1 MGNSQAYPCFD
12 TNSNKIVL
20 ATKNEV
26 TQKPSVIVGTVS
38 GTSISFGTPVVIN
51 DAAAN
56 SSTMYAAFDSTTNTV
71 LISYYTSSGDPGYW
85 LQRVKVNG
93 TSVDIGDKIS
103 LSSNSIT
110 GPVRYADDIDRMLVL
125 NSDSGGSLAITNP
138 SAPVYV
144 GLAKENISDGATGK
158 VTVVGGTNESQS
170 NLITGFPYG
179 LAPTSSTIAV
189 GPSNKIGTAL
199 SATKIYLSEGS
210 I

>member
-1 MGNSQAYPCFD
+1 
-12 TNSNKIVL
+12 
-20 ATKNEV
+20 
-26 TQKPSVIVGTVS
+26 
-38 GTSISFGTPVVIN
+38 
-51 DAAAN
+51 
-56 SSTMYAAFDSTTNTV
+56 MYAAFDSTTNTV
-71 LISYYTSSGDPGYW
+71 LISYSVSSGDPGYW
-85 LQRVKVNG
+85 LQKVKVNG

-125 NSDSGGSLAITNP
+125 KGSDTSDGSFAITNP

-144 GLAKENISDGATGK
+144 GLAKESISNGATGK
-158 VTVVGGTNESQS
+158 VTVVGGINESQS
-170 NLITGFPYG
+170 SLITGFPYG